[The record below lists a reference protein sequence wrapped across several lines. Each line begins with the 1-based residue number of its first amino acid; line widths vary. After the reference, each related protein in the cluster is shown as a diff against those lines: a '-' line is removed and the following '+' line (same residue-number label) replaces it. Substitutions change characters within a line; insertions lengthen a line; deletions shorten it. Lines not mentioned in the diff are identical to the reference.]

1 MVDAIDASSDHPD
14 GPPTEPQDKPTAV
27 HSRPL
32 SWTEA
37 RQKLKDCLEQYVEES
52 TKQQYRRMRRSLHS
66 NESENENE
74 DSPSSP
80 SSSLVKSVWSRWDLD
95 IWFCSVGSSVA
106 MLVVGALAM
115 VESITQNDDPSSMS
129 SSSSFFHRF
138 ARSQLAGSILILIG
152 CVMNIWSISRYRF
165 SASQGTDGLK
175 RRMIARFI
183 RTITDEEKHCS
194 RNNARTGNTGHDINN
209 DDNNG
214 IDLAGTSLTDI
225 YPVYRRSGV
234 STVTTSQMGTAS
246 NGNNEVPSGSWSRVP
261 ALLLVRGDFIALQV
275 GDVAPCKCQLLYTEG
290 GEQKISAEFDV
301 GETITVGKSSD
312 SKENIKQIIS
322 DLPKGRTTFPP
333 DSNKLLQLCNDMTV
347 FEVLETPIIP
357 LLHEKEKDPKSPQL
371 LRQLETIRSF
381 LLACGTIL
389 FLLSII
395 VLLGRSWNILS
406 LSSSSNQSQLYF
418 LLPTPFLVM
427 LSTVAFTGP
436 MYLIFIESLG
446 TSRILASYHPVSSRG
461 QTKRSGEVE
470 EPNVDILIL
479 RYFLSTLSNRYALQD
494 IGRRLD
500 RWLLNGHCFG
510 STRRA
515 GGTSLVR
522 VPPASLFLLEKL
534 GVATALTVVDDELV
548 CEPQAVPQQ
557 LLIPSGKGLKLL
569 DLCPTYEDDTDDD
582 DDDDDRSSSM
592 EFRRARQRSFDA
604 DLNYDSDSDSDD
616 GQMKDHHHVP
626 RRKKPRRRRLVRKA
640 FRVSSQ
646 KKEDGVDGDSDD
658 DDDDVQFEDP
668 TWWQQLPS
676 LKCIG
681 LGSLLVDPKNQ
692 IQNVQSKK
700 IKQDD
705 LSEVQF
711 NEHSEISHCKKALV
725 GLISRERRSQQLRAL
740 ARCIGFSTKPNYTGS
755 RGDISPFIEK
765 LRLHV
770 VSASMVGDRLDID
783 AHERSSEDAR
793 WWGLLRAD
801 STSVIVQDN
810 RSGAYQLL
818 TVGDPKV
825 VTRMCHEAWQGE
837 NSTILP
843 LAAQNRA
850 TILETSDNWKLADLD
865 VEAFCYAPIP
875 HTFEARVPGNAGSK
889 VSSICDVRRID
900 STMSYLTRRFLFIGL
915 PS

>member
-1 MVDAIDASSDHPD
+1 MVDDIDAISDPPD
-14 GPPTEPQDKPTAV
+14 GSPTEPRHNPAAE

-52 TKQQYRRMRRSLHS
+52 TKQQYRRMRRSLHN

-74 DSPSSP
+74 DEDNPSSP
-80 SSSLVKSVWSRWDLD
+80 SSSLVKSVWFRWDLD
-95 IWFCSVGSSVA
+95 IWFGSVGSSVA
-106 MLVVGALAM
+106 ILVVGALAT
-115 VESITQNDDPSSMS
+115 VESITQNDDPRSML

-138 ARSQLAGSILILIG
+138 ARSQLTGSILILIG
-152 CVMNIWSISRYRF
+152 CLMNIWSINRYRF

-183 RTITDEEKHCS
+183 RTIADEEEHCS
-194 RNNARTGNTGHDINN
+194 RKNAKTDNISHDRS
-209 DDNNG
+209 DKDNNG
-214 IDLAGTSLTDI
+214 IDLTGTSLTDI
-225 YPVYRRSGV
+225 YPVYRRSTV
-234 STVTTSQMGTAS
+234 STVTTSQTGAAS

-261 ALLLVRGDFIALQV
+261 ALLLVRGDLIALQV
-275 GDVAPCKCQLLYTEG
+275 GDVAPCKCRVLNTEG

-301 GETITVGKSSD
+301 GETITVRKSSE
-312 SKENIKQIIS
+312 SEENIKQIIS

-333 DSNKLLQLCNDMTV
+333 DSNKLLQLCNGMTV
-347 FEVLETPIIP
+347 FKVLETPIVP
-357 LLHEKEKDPKSPQL
+357 LLREKEKDPKSPQL

-381 LLACGTIL
+381 LSACGAIL

-395 VLLGRSWNILS
+395 VLLGRSWNSLS

-418 LLPTPFLVM
+418 LLPTPFLVL
-427 LSTVAFTGP
+427 LSAVAFTGP

-500 RWLLNGHCFG
+500 RWLLNGNCFG

-582 DDDDDRSSSM
+582 DDDDRSSSM

-646 KKEDGVDGDSDD
+646 KKEEGVDGESDD

-692 IQNVQSKK
+692 IQNVQSRK
-700 IKQDD
+700 IKQDN
-705 LSEVQF
+705 LTEVQF
-711 NEHSEISHCKKALV
+711 NERSEISHCKKALV

-770 VSASMVGDRLDID
+770 VSASMVRNRLDID

-875 HTFEARVPGNAGSK
+875 HTFEARLSGNAGSK
-889 VSSICDVRRID
+889 VSAIVLCRTDRIIH
-900 STMSYLTRRFLFIGL
+900 FI
-915 PS
+915 SHT